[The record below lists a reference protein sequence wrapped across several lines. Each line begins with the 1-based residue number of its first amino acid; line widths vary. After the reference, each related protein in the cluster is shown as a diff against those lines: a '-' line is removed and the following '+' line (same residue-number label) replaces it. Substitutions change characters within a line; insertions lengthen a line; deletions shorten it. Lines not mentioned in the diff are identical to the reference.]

1 MDEEDDGGHKVQ
13 KNEENEEMGEKE
25 DKENREED
33 EDDEGDEGPRRTR
46 KTRGA
51 RRTMGQWV
59 EKHLVS
65 CNPSPPHNIPNRHW
79 LTMILGQ

>member
-13 KNEENEEMGEKE
+13 KNEENEEMGEEE

-46 KTRGA
+46 EQGGPWDNGWKS
-51 RRTMGQWV
+51 TMPY
-59 EKHLVS
+59 LVS